1 MNKKD
6 VKITKQSHAF
16 KGYRSSYNVVA
27 LSSFNPSLQLQNT
40 ASAIE
45 NKLLNLLA
53 ELKGFKFVITL
64 VRERYQNKIWH
75 LLFKLKSRS
84 NC

>member
-16 KGYRSSYNVVA
+16 KGYRSSYNVVV

-64 VRERYQNKIWH
+64 VRERYQNKI
-75 LLFKLKSRS
+75 
-84 NC
+84 

>member
-16 KGYRSSYNVVA
+16 KGYRSSY
-27 LSSFNPSLQLQNT
+27 NPSLQLQNT

-64 VRERYQNKIWH
+64 VRERYQNKI
-75 LLFKLKSRS
+75 
-84 NC
+84 